1 MSGWLVLSWALT
13 LGWIPSGNVTLISQ
27 QQQQKPI
34 VLTLDQ
40 SGALV
45 QNIELG
51 LTAFDL
57 VTVWTS
63 IETFDRPT
71 SPVRYAPFRADYTIG
86 LRAERKIGWATIE
99 AGISHE
105 CIHPVLTGTG
115 GGVRLFGG
123 GDTVYVKV
131 SGKVGD

>member
-1 MSGWLVLSWALT
+1 VNGWLVLSWALT
-13 LGWIPSGNVTLISQ
+13 LGWIPSGNVTLIKQ
-27 QQQQKPI
+27 EVQQKPI
-34 VLTLDQ
+34 VLTLDK

-51 LTAFDL
+51 LTAWNT
-57 VTVWTS
+57 VTIWTS
-63 IETFDRPT
+63 IETFDT
-71 SPVRYAPFRADYTIG
+71 AESAVRYAPFRSDYTIG
-86 LRAERKIGWATIE
+86 LRAGRTIGWATIE

-131 SGKVGD
+131 GGKIGD